1 LPTDA
6 PYVATPVPAD
16 AARRRRALLI
26 SFTFPPDTQI
36 GALRWRKMAHD
47 FARRGWLLDVLA
59 TAPALLPKTEASSLA
74 DLPPGVRAFGV
85 VPPATAAGRVHRA
98 LLGAVRLVRRARGR
112 GASAGG
118 GGAAAAP
125 AGGGGEEG
133 GGQTL
138 RREDVL
144 AEGFSRRALRATY
157 FGRVERAA
165 EGAWVRAAVA
175 RAVAL
180 GREAAP
186 YDVILTSGPPHA
198 AHVGGRLAAAR
209 LGAPLVLDLRDPWT
223 LRRRIKALTA
233 SRAALLADEREE
245 RAAVEAARLV
255 VLNTE
260 AFRDAMRARYPAQAA
275 RMIAVRNGTDR
286 EPVPAAAKPAR
297 FTIAYAGAIYL
308 DRSPLVLFRAL
319 RRAIDA
325 LALTPDDI
333 AVEMIGQV
341 FESDGVPTTTLA
353 EREGVAAFVHLGP
366 RRSREEARAFLARA
380 HMLVSLPWD
389 GPLQVPAKVYEIVDF
404 PAWALVFA
412 PPDSAPAQVLAG
424 SGADVVD
431 SDDAA
436 AGAEVLARRYREH
449 RAGVV
454 PTPVNQDGRF
464 DRVHQARVLLDALDE
479 IVPPPDG
486 APRAGAPGLG
496 VPELGVPGL
505 GVPGAGEPGAGA

>member
-1 LPTDA
+1 MPTDA

-16 AARRRRALLI
+16 AAGRRRALLI

-59 TAPALLPKTEASSLA
+59 TAPALLPKADPSSLA

-85 VPPATAAGRVHRA
+85 APAATATGRVHRA
-98 LLGAVRLVRRARGR
+98 LLGAVRLARRARGR
-112 GASAGG
+112 GAAADAG
-118 GGAAAAP
+118 GGAAP
-125 AGGGGEEG
+125 AGGGGGGEEG

-138 RREDVL
+138 RRDDVL
-144 AEGFSRRALRATY
+144 ADRFSRRALQATY

-180 GREAAP
+180 GRETP

-198 AHVGGRLAAAR
+198 AHVGGRLTAAR
-209 LGAPLVLDLRDPWT
+209 LGAPLVIDLRDPWT
-223 LRRRIKALTA
+223 LRRRVKALTA
-233 SRAALLADEREE
+233 SRAGLLADEGEE

-275 RMIAVRNGTDR
+275 RMIAVRNGTDQD
-286 EPVPAAAKPAR
+286 PVPEAAKPAR

-319 RRAIDA
+319 RRAVDA
-325 LALTPDDI
+325 LGLTPDDI
-333 AVEMIGQV
+333 AVEMIGNV
-341 FESDGVPTTTLA
+341 FESDGVPTMTLA

-366 RRSREEARAFLARA
+366 PRSRKEAREFLARA

-424 SGADVVD
+424 TGADVVD
-431 SDDAA
+431 SDDAEGGA
-436 AGAEVLARRYREH
+436 AVLVRRYREH

-464 DRVHQARVLLDALDE
+464 DRVHQARALLDALDAL
-479 IVPPPDG
+479 VPPRDG
-486 APRAGAPGLG
+486 APRDRAPRAGA
-496 VPELGVPGL
+496 
-505 GVPGAGEPGAGA
+505 